1 MPHYFTEKGKAVN
14 IFNKRPRNLSAGGLI
29 KDSPKI
35 KDKEEDTLSSYLEYG
50 SLVIPKPVVESG
62 VMDLYKGRITG
73 QKQLCM
79 ANLGKTIVMPNEI
92 VVNKKYAD
100 KVEEYLKNKGIT
112 LPIKPGQ
119 KFKKYSKP

>member
-35 KDKEEDTLSSYLEYG
+35 KEKEEDTLSSYLEYN
-50 SLVIPKPVVESG
+50 SLVVPKPVVESG
-62 VMDLYKGRITG
+62 VMDMYKGRITG

-79 ANLGKTIVMPNEI
+79 TQLGKTIVQPGEI
-92 VVNKKYAD
+92 VINKKYAS
-100 KVEEYLKNKGIT
+100 KVEDFLKKKGIT

-119 KFKKYSKP
+119 RFPKFV

>member
-14 IFNKRPRNLSAGGLI
+14 IFNKRPRNLSGGGLI

-35 KDKEEDTLSSYLEYG
+35 KEKEEDTLSSYLEYG
-50 SLVIPKPVVESG
+50 SLVVPKPVVQSG

-79 ANLGKTIVMPNEI
+79 TQLGRTVVMPNEI
-92 VVNKKYAD
+92 VVHKKYAG
-100 KVEEYLKNKGIT
+100 KVENFLKKKGIT
-112 LPIKPGQ
+112 LPIRPNQ
-119 KFKKYSKP
+119 RFPKFV

>member
-14 IFNKRPRNLSAGGLI
+14 IFNKRPRNLSGGGLI

-35 KDKEEDTLSSYLEYG
+35 KEKEEDTLSSYLEFG
-50 SLVIPKPVVESG
+50 SLVIPVPVVQSG

-79 ANLGKTIVMPNEI
+79 TQLGRTIVQPGEI
-92 VVNKKYAD
+92 VVNKKYAT
-100 KVEEYLKNKGIT
+100 KVENFLKKKKIT

-119 KFKKYSKP
+119 RFPKFV

>member
-1 MPHYFTEKGKAVN
+1 MPFYITEKGKAVN

-35 KDKEEDTLSSYLEYG
+35 KEKEEDTLSSYLEYN
-50 SLVIPKPVVESG
+50 SLVVPVPVVKSG
-62 VMDLYKGRITG
+62 VMDLYKGKITG

-79 ANLGKTIVMPNEI
+79 TQLGKTIVQPGEI
-92 VVNKKYAD
+92 VINKKYAS
-100 KVEEYLKNKGIT
+100 KVEDFLKKKGIT

-119 KFKKYSKP
+119 KFPKFV

>member
-14 IFNKRPRNLSAGGLI
+14 IFNKRPRNLSGGGLI

-35 KDKEEDTLSSYLEYG
+35 KEKEEDTLSSYLEYG
-50 SLVIPKPVVESG
+50 SLVVPKPVVQSG

-79 ANLGKTIVMPNEI
+79 TQLGRTIVQPGEYVI
-92 VVNKKYAD
+92 NKKYAS
-100 KVEEYLKNKGIT
+100 KVEDFLKKKGIT

-119 KFKKYSKP
+119 KFPKFI

>member
-1 MPHYFTEKGKAVN
+1 MPFYITEKGKAVN

-35 KDKEEDTLSSYLEYG
+35 KEKEEDTLSSYLEYN
-50 SLVIPKPVVESG
+50 SLVVPVPVVKSG
-62 VMDLYKGRITG
+62 VMDLYKGKITG

-79 ANLGKTIVMPNEI
+79 TQLGKTIVQPGEI
-92 VVNKKYAD
+92 VINKKYAS
-100 KVEEYLKNKGIT
+100 KVEDFLKKKGIT

>member
-1 MPHYFTEKGKAVN
+1 MPYYFTEKGKAVN
-14 IFNKRPRNLSAGGLI
+14 IFNKRPRNLSGGGLI

-35 KDKEEDTLSSYLEYG
+35 KEKEEDTLSSYLEYG
-50 SLVIPKPVVESG
+50 SLVVPKPVVQSG

-79 ANLGKTIVMPNEI
+79 TQLGRTIVQPGEYVI
-92 VVNKKYAD
+92 HKKYAG
-100 KVEEYLKNKGIT
+100 KVENFLKKKGIT

-119 KFKKYSKP
+119 KFKKYL